1 MTDREDN
8 IRLYDDE
15 RQDRAREALAAIKA
29 RHAGKEFVRV
39 PLEDGSGYREIEKT
53 KYERL
58 NRKTKNVKP

>member
-53 KYERL
+53 KYEARCKKTRT
-58 NRKTKNVKP
+58 RKK

>member
-15 RQDRAREALAAIKA
+15 RQERARKVLAEIKRKRA
-29 RHAGKEFVRV
+29 KMEFVRV

-53 KYERL
+53 KYEARCKKTRT
-58 NRKTKNVKP
+58 RKK